1 MEMIEADR
9 ESPLLTI
16 DEVAK
21 LLRLSRVTIERRVR
35 SGEIPAVRTG
45 RKGSKIRIDRRE
57 LERWLYS
64 NPGDA
69 A

>member
-1 MEMIEADR
+1 MIEADR

-45 RKGSKIRIDRRE
+45 PKGSKIRIDGNE
-57 LERWLYS
+57 LQSWLFGRAS
-64 NPGDA
+64 
-69 A
+69 